1 MRWHERGCGTG
12 GTDDY
17 RRKHRPADALQRGFR
32 EDEVLRIAQ
41 FIDGEYVLFM
51 VQRPG
56 EVQLYLS
63 TVRGGLRKA
72 LVSIPAREA
81 VAPLEATEA
90 ESNFRREVLYW
101 EDKVAR

>member
-1 MRWHERGCGTG
+1 
-12 GTDDY
+12 
-17 RRKHRPADALQRGFR
+17 
-32 EDEVLRIAQ
+32 
-41 FIDGEYVLFM
+41 
-51 VQRPG
+51 
-56 EVQLYLS
+56 
-63 TVRGGLRKA
+63 VRGGLRKA